1 MKFTLGQAITSHP
14 YQVPYLRNDLRKA
27 LEVITPDI
35 YEEIHAAFEE
45 LVPVSEGS
53 FTAQR

>member
-1 MKFTLGQAITSHP
+1 MKFTLGQEITSHP
-14 YQVPYLRNDLRKA
+14 YHMPLLRNELRKA

-45 LVPVSEGS
+45 LVPPSEGS
-53 FTAQR
+53 FNTQ

>member
-14 YQVPYLRNDLRKA
+14 YHMPLLRNDLRKA

-45 LVPVSEGS
+45 LIPASEGT
-53 FTAQR
+53 FAT